1 MWIGIATMSV
11 LTLFSHMRKEKLIN
25 RVLGTILGSILF
37 MILIYILPES
47 IHSYMGLIGGM
58 IVGFCATYKYQT
70 MFNALGALS
79 MAMLI
84 YGSNSAAIIRMVDN
98 LFAVVFVIIF

>member
-1 MWIGIATMSV
+1 
-11 LTLFSHMRKEKLIN
+11 
-25 RVLGTILGSILF
+25 
-37 MILIYILPES
+37 
-47 IHSYMGLIGGM
+47 MGLIGGM

-98 LFAVVFVIIF
+98 LFAVVFVIIFSFLFDKIFLRECEFNRC